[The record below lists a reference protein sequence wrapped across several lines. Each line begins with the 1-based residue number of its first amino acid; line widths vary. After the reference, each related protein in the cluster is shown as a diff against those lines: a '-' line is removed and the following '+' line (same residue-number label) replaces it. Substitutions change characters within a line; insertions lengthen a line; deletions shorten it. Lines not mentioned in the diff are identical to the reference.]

1 MRMWGNSNCH
11 SLLGKMK
18 NGMGSSEDI
27 LAALYRVKLL
37 LPYDTANVL
46 LDVHSQER
54 KTSVYTKSCTWI
66 FIALFVTTKTKKQTK
81 VLFSRQTGNRTV
93 VHPDNKMLFRNKKN

>member
-1 MRMWGNSNCH
+1 MRMWGNRNSH

-37 LPYDTANVL
+37 LPYNPATIL
-46 LDVHSQER
+46 LDVYSQEP
-54 KTSVYTKSCTWI
+54 KTSVYTKTYTRI
-66 FIALFVTTKTKKQTK
+66 FILALLMVAQTA
-81 VLFSRQTGNRTV
+81 N
-93 VHPDNKMLFRNKKN
+93 

>member
-1 MRMWGNSNCH
+1 MRMWGNRNSH

-37 LPYDTANVL
+37 LPYDPATIL
-46 LDVHSQER
+46 LDVYSQEL

-66 FIALFVTTKTKKQTK
+66 FIAVLFVTAKTEK
-81 VLFSRQTGNRTV
+81 
-93 VHPDNKMLFRNKKN
+93 